1 MSSFHSRSAKAE
13 AVPRTNSGRIGVVLL
28 MVVLVACADT
38 NPTSRPS
45 PGFVPATLQ
54 PAVTD
59 PAATDFAQDG
69 EAGSPESTEPAGP
82 TSTLEQTATAPSG
95 TEPVNT
101 DVPGNDVDTGDETV
115 PIDDTI
121 DATGTTDIDELG
133 LSTDEPTFE
142 VEPLRPFALEA
153 VEAAPAP
160 PTLDDSGAAVPTG
173 WAAFDRSLED
183 ALLRNG
189 NTAVS
194 VAVAIGGEVVHE
206 DAFGLRAPFISEDE
220 AAPGDRF
227 RIASISKPIT
237 AITLLQ
243 LVEAGV
249 VGLDDEVGQLVA
261 DQLQVTPSA
270 GARRLTARRLLNHT
284 SGFGKYDTQFFGK
297 GADSCEDAARL
308 GIRQGAGSGGYRY
321 SNMNFCVAGVLIEA
335 LTGKSY
341 EEAVY
346 EQLLTPLGLSGLRLA
361 NTFDPGPGEVLH
373 PSTPDRN
380 YMETLGG
387 AGSWIASPTDLV
399 IILNSLDYSTPGFKP
414 LEPDTVALME
424 TPVGGVAG
432 QRGYGLG
439 LISYGDGRYGH
450 TGTIENTHAMVLNR
464 SDGVIWSITV
474 SGPYPDDTPRLE
486 AIINRAFEAGGFIS
500 GQ

>member
-1 MSSFHSRSAKAE
+1 MARTPSSHSRLSKAE
-13 AVPRTNSGRIGVVLL
+13 AVQRTTRGRVGVVLL
-28 MVVLVACADT
+28 VAALVACTDT
-38 NPTSRPS
+38 DPTSRPS
-45 PGFVPATLQ
+45 PGFVPSTVQTVA
-54 PAVTD
+54 AD
-59 PAATDFAQDG
+59 PATADPATADTTPDTTPDTTDRSVIDPVE
-69 EAGSPESTEPAGP
+69 EAAPPITEPIDTEVSGAD
-82 TSTLEQTATAPSG
+82 TADDSG
-95 TEPVNT
+95 T
-101 DVPGNDVDTGDETV
+101 TGLDEV
-115 PIDDTI
+115 
-121 DATGTTDIDELG
+121 G
-133 LSTDEPTFE
+133 LSTDDPTFE
-142 VEPLRPFALEA
+142 VEPLRPFVLEA
-153 VEAAPAP
+153 AEAAPAAP
-160 PTLDDSGAAVPTG
+160 VLDDSGGAAPTG
-173 WAAFDRSLED
+173 WAAFDRSLQD

-189 NTAVS
+189 NTAAS

-206 DAFGLRAPFISEDE
+206 DAFGLRAPFISDDE

-227 RIASISKPIT
+227 RIASISKMIT

-243 LVEAGV
+243 LVEDGV

-270 GARRLTARRLLNHT
+270 GARRLTVRRLLNHT
-284 SGFGKYDTQFFGK
+284 SGFGKYDTQFFRK

-321 SNMNFCVAGVLIEA
+321 SNMNFCVAGILIEA
-335 LTGKSY
+335 ITAKSY
-341 EEAVY
+341 VEAVY

-361 NTFDPGPGEVLH
+361 NTYDPGPGEVLH

-399 IILNSLDYSTPGFKP
+399 TILNSLDYSTPGFKP

-474 SGPYPDDTPRLE
+474 SGPYPEDTPRLE
-486 AIINRAFEAGGFIS
+486 AVINRAFEAGGFIS

>member
-1 MSSFHSRSAKAE
+1 M
-13 AVPRTNSGRIGVVLL
+13 
-28 MVVLVACADT
+28 
-38 NPTSRPS
+38 
-45 PGFVPATLQ
+45 
-54 PAVTD
+54 
-59 PAATDFAQDG
+59 
-69 EAGSPESTEPAGP
+69 
-82 TSTLEQTATAPSG
+82 
-95 TEPVNT
+95 
-101 DVPGNDVDTGDETV
+101 
-115 PIDDTI
+115 
-121 DATGTTDIDELG
+121 G
-133 LSTDEPTFE
+133 LSTDEPTFD
-142 VEPLRPFALEA
+142 VEPFRPFVLESA
-153 VEAAPAP
+153 EAAPAA
-160 PTLDDSGAAVPTG
+160 PTLDDSGDAAPTG

-189 NTAVS
+189 NTAAS
-194 VAVAIGGEVVHE
+194 VAVAIGGAVVHE

-220 AAPGDRF
+220 AVPGDRF

-243 LVEAGV
+243 LVEAGA
-249 VGLDDEVGQLVA
+249 VGLDDEVGQQVA

-270 GARRLTARRLLNHT
+270 GARRLTVRRLLNHT
-284 SGFGKYDTQFFGK
+284 SGFGKYDTQFFRN
-297 GADSCEDAARL
+297 GANSCEDAARL

-321 SNMNFCVAGVLIEA
+321 SNMNFCVAGILIEA
-335 LTGKSY
+335 ITGKSY
-341 EEAVY
+341 VEAVY

-361 NTFDPGPGEVLH
+361 NTYDPGPGEVLH

-399 IILNSLDYSTPGFKP
+399 TILSSLDYSTSGFKP
-414 LEPDTVALME
+414 LEPNTVALME
-424 TPVGGVAG
+424 TPVGGAAG

-439 LISYGDGRYGH
+439 LISYGNGRYGH

-474 SGPYPDDTPRLE
+474 SGPYPDDTSQLE
-486 AIINRAFEAGGFIS
+486 AIINRAFEAAGFIS